1 MIIDADVHLS
11 PLREYETNM
20 NAEMLME
27 SMEEAGVTRP
37 SAGYTG
43 PTSGPY
49 CRRYSATCMNHPNG
63 ILGKSWVLA
72 GLTQG
77 WDRTMPGMSFTVL
90 YEYGFM
96 VSNLMGH
103 RMNI

>member
-27 SMEEAGVTRP
+27 SMEEAGVDKALCWVHRP
-37 SAGYTG
+37 YIRSIL
-43 PTSGPY
+43 PEVQ
-49 CRRYSATCMNHPNG
+49 RYLYESSKRYPG
-63 ILGKSWVLA
+63 KILGFGWV
-72 GLTQG
+72 
-77 WDRTMPGMSFTVL
+77 RTMPGMSFT
-90 YEYGFM
+90 GACMSMDFM

>member
-27 SMEEAGVTRP
+27 SMEEAGVDK
-37 SAGYTG
+37 ALTG
-43 PTSGPY
+43 PTSGPC

-77 WDRTMPGMSFTVL
+77 WDRTMPGMSFT
-90 YEYGFM
+90 GACMSMDFM